1 MAVLDA
7 VYAAYGEK
15 PDQDLITAQGDAYLR
30 AQFPLLDYIVGSK
43 VAF

>member
-7 VYAAYGEK
+7 VYSAYGEK
-15 PDQDLITAQGDAYLR
+15 PDQDLITEQGDAYLR
-30 AQFPLLDYIVGSK
+30 SSFPLLDYVVESK